1 MIRRSD
7 ALEYHAMGRPGKI
20 EVVPTKPCT
29 TQRDLSLAYS
39 PGVAEPCRE
48 IARDGMLVDTY
59 TARGNL
65 VAVITN
71 GTAVLGLGNIGP
83 RAAKPV
89 MEGKSLLF
97 KRLADIDVFDLEL
110 DAEDPDR
117 FIEAVA
123 TLEPTFGAINLEDI
137 RAPDCFYI
145 EEQLKKRMKIP
156 VFHDDQHGTAI
167 ITGAALLNALR
178 ICAKK
183 IDEIS
188 ILCVGAGAAAVRCM
202 ELWIK
207 LGVRRENITMFDKV
221 GIIFAGRTNEMDPY
235 KGAFAVETEVR
246 TLDQAAAGKDVLIG
260 LSAANVV
267 TPTML
272 ERMAPRPIIFALA
285 NPDPEIPYET
295 AVAAR
300 PDAIVATGRSD
311 HPNQVNNVLGYPYI
325 FRGALDVR
333 ASAINDEMKLAATH
347 ALAEL
352 AREDVPEQ
360 VVEAYGLKAITFGPH
375 YIIPKPFDE
384 RALLWVAPAVARAA
398 IETGVAQQAL
408 DLEAYRESLERR
420 LNPSRQVMR
429 KIFALAKATEARI
442 VFPEGEDDKILRAAQ
457 IVVDERICRPILLGR
472 PEVIEARARELTL
485 DLSEADIVWPPD
497 FPRLAEY
504 VEAYWAKRRR
514 KGMTRY
520 DAQKLMSRERRA
532 FGMMMVDAGDADGI
546 VSGINASYPDT
557 IRPALQIIGLRA
569 GVRRA
574 AGMYM
579 MLKGHD
585 VLFCADTT
593 VNICPDAETLAEIAI
608 TTADAVRDLGIEP
621 RVAMLSFSNFGS
633 VLSEASPRRVAEATA
648 IVKRLRPELM
658 VDGEMQADLALFPEL
673 RSDWSFSDLKGPA
686 NVLIFPDLD
695 AGNIAYKLL
704 TAFGGAE
711 AVGPI
716 LLGMR
721 EPVTVLS
728 QTSPVETIVHMAA
741 ITVATCSRM
750 KKRRESEQRLPEDG

>member
-1 MIRRSD
+1 VIRRTD
-7 ALEYHAMGRPGKI
+7 ALEYHATGRPGKI
-20 EVVPTKPCT
+20 EVVPTKPCS

-48 IARDGMLVDTY
+48 IARDGALVDTY

-65 VAVITN
+65 VGVITN

-97 KRLADIDVFDLEL
+97 KRLADIDVFDLEI

-145 EEQLKKRMKIP
+145 EEHLKKRMKIP
-156 VFHDDQHGTAI
+156 IFHDDQHGTAI

-178 ICAKK
+178 ICGK
-183 IDEIS
+183 DVREITV
-188 ILCVGAGAAAVRCM
+188 LCVGAGAAAVRCM
-202 ELWIK
+202 ELWVK
-207 LGVRRENITMFDKV
+207 LGVVRENIAMFDKL
-221 GIIFAGRTNEMDPY
+221 GIIYVGRTDEMDPY
-235 KGAFAVETEVR
+235 KGAFAVKTDLR

-267 TPTML
+267 TPAML
-272 ERMAPRPIIFALA
+272 QKMAPRPIVFALA
-285 NPDPEIPYET
+285 NPDPEIPYD
-295 AVAAR
+295 AAIAAR

-360 VVEAYGLKAITFGPH
+360 VVEAYGVKTITFGPQ

-384 RALLWVAPAVARAA
+384 RVLLSVAPAVARAA

-408 DLEAYRESLERR
+408 DLDVYRESLERR

-429 KIFALAKATEARI
+429 KIFSLAKATEARI
-442 VFPEGEDDKILRAAQ
+442 VFPEGEDDKVLRAAQ
-457 IVVDERICRPILLGR
+457 IVADERICRPILLGR
-472 PEVIEARARELTL
+472 MEVIEARARELTL
-485 DLSEADIVWPPD
+485 DLSQADIIWPPD
-497 FPRLAEY
+497 SPRLAQY
-504 VEAYWAKRRR
+504 VEAYWTKRRR
-514 KGMTRY
+514 KGTTRY
-520 DAQKLMSRERRA
+520 NARKAMTRERRA
-532 FGMMMVDAGDADGI
+532 FGMMMVDQGDADGI
-546 VSGINASYPDT
+546 VSGINATYPDT
-557 IRPALQIIGLRA
+557 IRPALQIIGLRP

-574 AGMYM
+574 AGMDM
-579 MLKGHD
+579 LLKGHD

-633 VLSEASPRRVAEATA
+633 VLSESSPRRVAEATA

-658 VDGEMQADLALFPEL
+658 VDGEMQADLALIPDL
-673 RSDWSFSDLKGPA
+673 REDWSFSELKGPA

-695 AGNIAYKLL
+695 SGNIAYKLL
-704 TAFGGAE
+704 TSFGGAA
-711 AVGPI
+711 AVGRI

-741 ITVATCSRM
+741 ITVATSSRT
-750 KKRRESEQRLPEDG
+750 KQRRASDQRAPEQP

>member
-1 MIRRSD
+1 MIRRQD
-7 ALEYHAMGRPGKI
+7 ALDYHALGRPGKI
-20 EVVPTKPCT
+20 EVVATKPCT

-48 IARDGMLVDTY
+48 ITRDKALVDTY
-59 TARGNL
+59 TVRGNL

-83 RAAKPV
+83 YAAKPV
-89 MEGKSLLF
+89 MEGKGLLF

-117 FIEAVA
+117 FIEAVS

-137 RAPDCFYI
+137 KAPECFYI
-145 EEQLKKRMKIP
+145 EEELKRRMSIP

-167 ITGAALLNALR
+167 ITGAALLNACHLSE
-178 ICAKK
+178 KK
-183 IDEIS
+183 LDEITV
-188 ILCVGAGAAAVRCM
+188 LCLGAGAAAVRCM
-202 ELWIK
+202 ELWVK
-207 LGVRRENITMFDKV
+207 LGVRRKNITMFDKF
-221 GIIFAGRTNEMDPY
+221 GILYVGRTHEMDPY
-235 KGAFAVETEVR
+235 KGAFAVETLHR
-246 TLDQAAAGKDVLIG
+246 TIEEAIAGKDVLIG
-260 LSAANVV
+260 LSAADIV
-267 TPTML
+267 TPGML
-272 ERMAPRPIIFALA
+272 KQMAPRPIIFALA
-285 NPDPEIPYET
+285 NPDPEIPY
-295 AVAAR
+295 AVAAAAR

-333 ASAINDEMKLAATH
+333 ARAINDEMKLAATH
-347 ALAEL
+347 ALATL
-352 AREDVPEQ
+352 ARQEVPER
-360 VVEAYGLKAITFGPH
+360 VVEAYGVQAIIFGPE

-384 RALLWVAPAVARAA
+384 RVLLWVAPAVAEAA
-398 IETGVAQQAL
+398 IDTGVAQQTL
-408 DLEAYRESLERR
+408 DIAEYRDRLERR

-442 VFPEGEDDKILRAAQ
+442 VFTEGEDDKILRAAQ
-457 IVVDERICRPILLGR
+457 IVADEKICRPILLGR
-472 PEVIEARARELTL
+472 PSAIRARAHDLTL
-485 DLSEADIVWPPD
+485 DLSKADIIWPAD
-497 FPRLAEY
+497 SPRLNAY
-504 VEAYWAKRRR
+504 VEAYWNKRCR
-514 KGMTRY
+514 KGTTRY
-520 DAQKLMSRERRA
+520 KAQKVMSRELRA
-532 FGMMMVDAGDADGI
+532 FGMMMVDTGDADGV
-546 VSGINASYPDT
+546 VSGLKSSYPET
-557 IRPALQIIGLRA
+557 IRPALQIIGLRG

-593 VNICPDAETLAEIAI
+593 VNICPDADTLAEIAI
-608 TTADAVRDLGIEP
+608 STADAVRDLGIEP
-621 RVAMLSFSNFGS
+621 RIAMLSFANFGS
-633 VLSEASPRRVAEATA
+633 TPTEPSPRRVAEATA

-658 VDGEMQADLALFPEL
+658 IDGEMQADVALLPSL
-673 RSDWSFSDLKGPA
+673 REDWSFSDLKGPA

-704 TAFGGAE
+704 TAFGNAE

-728 QTSPVETIVHMAA
+728 QNSSVETIVHMAA
-741 ITVATCSRM
+741 ITVATN
-750 KKRRESEQRLPEDG
+750 RRLVRNPI